1 MNDLFNM
8 SNKMFDLAYDYYY
21 SVVNSVLWSQE
32 RMLGM
37 TKTMVAQVEA
47 SQNEGKK
54 LVSDFTDQAKKT
66 QALFQEVWQEG
77 VKSATSNINAFRVAS
92 DAAVVELDRKIDV
105 INEKLATTAPKKAPV
120 SAN

>member
-66 QALFQEVWQEG
+66 QANH
-77 VKSATSNINAFRVAS
+77 SHS
-92 DAAVVELDRKIDV
+92 
-105 INEKLATTAPKKAPV
+105 LA
-120 SAN
+120 NLRL